1 MFRTRNAV
9 NEIALPLLTDYVQ
22 TKLGIEFSQMTRV
35 TNLND
40 YKSIAPESL
49 INNNL
54 LQLINDDLK
63 LGYY

>member
-9 NEIALPLLTDYVQ
+9 NEIELPLLTDYVQ
-22 TKLGIEFSQMTRV
+22 TKLGIEFTEMTRV